1 MATMV
6 SPSPFLLPLFL
17 LGSFFAIPSQA
28 QVPANQTFTFVNQG
42 ELGDRIVEFD
52 ASYRVIQ
59 TKAHTFYTHPFR
71 LCFYNTTPDSYIF
84 AIRVG
89 VPNDE
94 GLMRWVWDANR
105 NHPVHENATL
115 SLGRDGNLVLAEA
128 DGSVSWQTHT
138 ANQGVTGIKLLTNG
152 NLVLHDKKGRF
163 IWQSFDHPSDALL
176 LGQSVKNITGR
187 NKLVSRKSDMDG
199 SDGPYSLILDRS
211 GFTMYLNNSGQLL
224 TYGGWTGSD
233 YGSTVTFDF
242 DTMNSFD
249 NVTAYELVLTVNQDI
264 DAPPQNRRHLLQ
276 IRPIGNAHQINLN
289 KLNYDAKYS
298 FLRLGSDG
306 NLKAYTYYN
315 EVSNQKWEES
325 FAFFSSYF
333 VRECA
338 LPSKC
343 GSYGYCSKG
352 MCVACPSP
360 KGLLGWTKGCVPP
373 KLAPCKSGAKTD
385 YYKIVAVEHFLSP
398 YLDGG
403 DGPMKVGECRAK
415 CDKDCKCLGFFYREA
430 SSKCLL
436 APVLGTLI
444 KEVNTSVGYIKYSK

>member
-1 MATMV
+1 MATIV
-6 SPSPFLLPLFL
+6 SQAPFLLLLFL
-17 LGSFFAIPSQA
+17 LGSFYAIPSQA
-28 QVPANQTFTFVNQG
+28 QVPANQTFIFVNQG
-42 ELGDRIVEFD
+42 ELGDRIVEFE

-84 AIRVG
+84 AIRAG

-94 GLMRWVWDANR
+94 DLMRWVWDANR
-105 NHPVHENATL
+105 NHPVHEKATL
-115 SLGRDGNLVLAEA
+115 SLGRDGNLILAEA
-128 DGSVSWQTHT
+128 DGTVAWQTNT
-138 ANQGVTGIKLLTNG
+138 ANKGVTGIKLLPDG
-152 NLVLHDKKGRF
+152 NLVLHDKNGRF
-163 IWQSFDHPSDALL
+163 IWQSFDYPHDTLL
-176 LGQSVKNITGR
+176 VGQSVKNITGH
-187 NKLVSRKSDMDG
+187 NKLISRKSDTDG

-224 TYGGWTGSD
+224 TYGGWTDSNF
-233 YGSTVTFDF
+233 GSTVTFDF
-242 DTMNSFD
+242 QTTNGFD
-249 NVTAYELVLTVNQDI
+249 DVIAYELVLNVNQDI
-264 DAPPQNRRHLLQ
+264 DAPPQNRRRLLQ
-276 IRPIGNAHQINLN
+276 TRPIGNAHQINLN
-289 KLNYDAKYS
+289 QLNYDAKYS

-306 NLKAYTYYN
+306 SLKAYTYYN
-315 EVSNQKWEES
+315 EVSNQKWDES
-325 FAFFSSYF
+325 FSFFSSYF

-360 KGLLGWTKGCVPP
+360 KGLLGWSKACAPP
-373 KLAPCKSGAKTD
+373 KLAACKSGAKVD

-403 DGPMKVGECRAK
+403 DGPMKVEECRAK
-415 CDKDCKCLGFFYREA
+415 CDNDCKCLGFFYREA

-444 KEVNTSVGYIKYSK
+444 KEVNTSVGYIKY